1 MGHVDGLSRLHTQT
15 VCAVSLSE
23 LMKDVSS
30 TERESL
36 VPVGE
41 GSSSDCDDSP
51 VPMSAGNEEPSRVV
65 AGALEDALRVAKQAL
80 AEVGERPAVIAA
92 KKPPTSTSNVL
103 NPETP
108 DEGATV
114 SVGEPPASP
123 ENASTG
129 TGAPDHEYEADA
141 DDETSEEEEDA
152 ERVVTSPVDLFGL
165 DRERFV
171 AEQKRTPWIQA
182 VIAFVEHEALA
193 LNAQLRVKVLQMAH
207 NYVVRDGM
215 LLRKVHLKARAGPA
229 RSITV
234 PVIPLPFVES
244 VLHYC
249 HSDVFAAHVGQ
260 TKTLDKVRKHA
271 YWHGWQKDVIE
282 YVRACSVCGS
292 GKGYRPWKNGLMQ
305 RMPVQELSGPFSLL
319 VVDAI
324 GPLVTTQRGN
334 KFILVFADYFTR
346 WVEAFPVAALDTITF
361 VNIMVDEVL
370 SRHELPERLL
380 SDRGSNFVSELAK
393 SFYETL
399 GIKKLYGAAYHPQT
413 QGLVERF
420 NGTLIGM
427 LRMFVSET
435 QSDWDLYLPRVL
447 FAYRTSY
454 HEALGD
460 SPFFSL
466 YGRDPVLPLDLAF
479 LNTKNEWKSNEVAE
493 YRRRLYLSLRD
504 TRRLVE
510 RQLLKAQERHGRRLE
525 NQSEVTFEE
534 GDAVWVYQYFRARR
548 GERKTKKLA
557 FSWHGPY
564 RIVGKLGDN
573 TYKVAIPNHPDRVV
587 SINVNRLKRFAG
599 RWSRPFPSE
608 VPTGVESRPDA
619 DDNGPLSVGDLPAT
633 SFVERLTLGGEE
645 TTFSGVTSP
654 IVDILAKR
662 VKRRQKQYLVLTA
675 AYETL
680 WRSASSILPEFAIL
694 VNNFESELAKEKG
707 WPKPRRSARLAEANA
722 AVDEDELLF

>member
-1 MGHVDGLSRLHTQT
+1 MELSQLRFKVYHKPGTAMGHVDGLSRLHTQT

-23 LMKDVSS
+23 LVKDVSS

-41 GSSSDCDDSP
+41 RSSSDCDDAS
-51 VPMSAGNEEPSRVV
+51 VPMSVVNEEPSRVIT
-65 AGALEDALRVAKQAL
+65 GALEDALRVAKQAL
-80 AEVGERPAVIAA
+80 AEVGERPAVVTA
-92 KKPPTSTSNVL
+92 KKPPASTSNVL
-103 NPETP
+103 NPETL

-114 SVGEPPASP
+114 SVGEPPAPP
-123 ENASTG
+123 ESASTG
-129 TGAPDHEYEADA
+129 TEALDPEYEADA

-182 VIAFVEHEALA
+182 VIAIVEHGALA

-292 GKGYRPWKNGLMQ
+292 GKGYHPWKNGLMQ

-319 VVDAI
+319 LVDAI
-324 GPLVTTQRGN
+324 GPLVTTPRGN

-346 WVEAFPVAALDTITF
+346 WVEAYPVASLDTITF

-370 SRHELPERLL
+370 SRHGLPERLL
-380 SDRGSNFVSELAK
+380 SDRGSNFISELAK

-479 LNTKNEWKSNEVAE
+479 LNTKK
-493 YRRRLYLSLRD
+493 RM
-504 TRRLVE
+504 
-510 RQLLKAQERHGRRLE
+510 
-525 NQSEVTFEE
+525 EE
-534 GDAVWVYQYFRARR
+534 Q
-548 GERKTKKLA
+548 
-557 FSWHGPY
+557 
-564 RIVGKLGDN
+564 
-573 TYKVAIPNHPDRVV
+573 
-587 SINVNRLKRFAG
+587 
-599 RWSRPFPSE
+599 
-608 VPTGVESRPDA
+608 
-619 DDNGPLSVGDLPAT
+619 
-633 SFVERLTLGGEE
+633 
-645 TTFSGVTSP
+645 
-654 IVDILAKR
+654 
-662 VKRRQKQYLVLTA
+662 
-675 AYETL
+675 
-680 WRSASSILPEFAIL
+680 
-694 VNNFESELAKEKG
+694 
-707 WPKPRRSARLAEANA
+707 
-722 AVDEDELLF
+722 